1 MLIVEEK
8 ALQSEVD
15 RILHSDELRA
25 SEVLRRL
32 LKFLADKSLAGE
44 ADQLKEYAVAID
56 GLGKDPSYDPRHNS
70 AVRIQ
75 VGRLRQKLAE
85 YYRTEGVHDEFVVD
99 LPKGRFKLTCE
110 ARCAPIEPPP
120 APSRVVEPPPKIGP
134 TTKPLAAGSF
144 FMWAAVAV
152 VLG

>member
-1 MLIVEEK
+1 MLIVEENT
-8 ALQSEVD
+8 LQSQVE
-15 RILHSDELRA
+15 RILHSDELRT

-32 LKFLADKSLAGE
+32 LKFLAEKSVSGE

-56 GLGKDPSYDPRHNS
+56 GLGKHHSYDPRHNS

-85 YYRTEGVHDEFVVD
+85 YYRTEGKADEIVID

-120 APSRVVEPPPKIGP
+120 APSRVVEPPPKIVP
-134 TTKPLAAGSF
+134 T
-144 FMWAAVAV
+144 
-152 VLG
+152 